1 MRKAKEGAGDR
12 YVFSDED
19 VEISGQLD
27 LGGVDVGGT
36 LQEHEERLEAVE
48 NRQQRADP
56 DILDLL
62 QAQGEALR
70 VQGEAL
76 RVLRDRL
83 EARFDRMEERFDRL
97 EDLIRGRDGGE

>member
-1 MRKAKEGAGDR
+1 MRKAKETAGDR

-48 NRQQRADP
+48 NRQQRTDP
-56 DILDLL
+56 DILNLL
-62 QAQGEALR
+62 QAQGEASGAGETLR

-76 RVLRDRL
+76 RALRDRL
-83 EARFDRMEERFDRL
+83 DERFDRL

>member
-1 MRKAKEGAGDR
+1 M
-12 YVFSDED
+12 FSDED

-56 DILDLL
+56 DILNLL

-70 VQGEAL
+70 AQGETLRVQGEAL
-76 RVLRDRL
+76 RALRDRL
-83 EARFDRMEERFDRL
+83 EKRFDRLEERFDRL
-97 EDLIRGRDGGE
+97 EDLIRGREGGE

>member
-1 MRKAKEGAGDR
+1 M
-12 YVFSDED
+12 FSDED

-56 DILDLL
+56 DILNLL

-70 VQGEAL
+70 A
-76 RVLRDRL
+76 LRDRL
-83 EARFDRMEERFDRL
+83 EERFDRL